1 VKPLNVPAEHGKQT
15 EEPAA
20 RILVL
25 IIAAVIIHLHHP
37 HAAQT
42 VTVASAEV
50 HAHADVFVPSF
61 IHKPVEL
68 M

>member
-1 VKPLNVPAEHGKQT
+1 MEPLNVPAEHDEQT

-20 RILVL
+20 RIL

-50 HAHADVFVPSF
+50 HAHADVFVSSF
-61 IHKPVEL
+61 IHTPVEL
-68 M
+68 V